1 MKSYGEHFEKSHP
14 MWMDVLNQTGQTS
27 FSNRPLLEGELG
39 SWLWVLVLVVLASSL
54 SAFLVTHHLM
64 GRHRRRE
71 AMAASLKSPRRW
83 MQSSPITL
91 AALGQPRRW
100 MAIRANHP
108 EAIRRALGLVNPET
122 CHWKEGLQRAA
133 ERHLFVSPPIRGWVL
148 VFGRDVPVPFDDIDG
163 FYARMRD
170 IGLALGE
177 VQYFCMD
184 PVHQSHAWMRLV
196 GDKVVRAYAW
206 ADQTL
211 WQEGPFSAAEACLGM
226 VCYDYAEDQ
235 PMFASHEI
243 DPILDHNLS
252 QIHGLAARWS
262 LDPMSVRPSDL
273 AAECGWSGEW
283 HSVRA

>member
-1 MKSYGEHFEKSHP
+1 
-14 MWMDVLNQTGQTS
+14 MDLLNQTGQTF

-108 EAIRRALGLVNPET
+108 ETIRRALGLVNPET

-177 VQYFCMD
+177 VQYFCVD
-184 PVHQSHAWMRLV
+184 PVHQSHAWMRLM
-196 GDKVVRAYAW
+196 GDKVVREPTPGPIRLCGKRVPFLPPKPAW
-206 ADQTL
+206 GWCAMTMQRTR
-211 WQEGPFSAAEACLGM
+211 
-226 VCYDYAEDQ
+226 